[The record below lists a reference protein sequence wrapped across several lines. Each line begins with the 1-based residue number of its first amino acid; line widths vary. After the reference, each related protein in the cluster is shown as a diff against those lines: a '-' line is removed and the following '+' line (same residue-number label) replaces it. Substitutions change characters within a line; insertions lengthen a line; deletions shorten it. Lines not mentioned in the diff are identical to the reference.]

1 MLKGASKQ
9 AINNIH
15 HNYLLNSSSV
25 LWASCYQNYL
35 LQYPKARTFQ
45 SVRWRFF
52 LLFPKKWGSYGE
64 VFAYVS
70 DQCPDISY
78 TLSDACQ
85 NHKGR
90 QLPSHLIIFTSG
102 EWNVWRLP
110 LGCLSEVSFFS
121 YKHAN
126 RNCVKL
132 SMLLS
137 SKFLKNSITCMSII
151 YLLS

>member
-9 AINNIH
+9 AINNIP
-15 HNYLLNSSSV
+15 HNYLLNPSSV
-25 LWASCYQNYL
+25 LWASRYQNYL
-35 LQYPKARTFQ
+35 LQYPRARTFQ
-45 SVRWRFF
+45 SVRCRVF
-52 LLFPKKWGSYGE
+52 LILPMKWGSYGE

-102 EWNVWRLP
+102 EWNVWRLL
-110 LGCLSEVSFFS
+110 LGCLSKISSFS
-121 YKHAN
+121 YNYAN
-126 RNCVKL
+126 RL
-132 SMLLS
+132 SMQLN
-137 SKFLKNSITCMSII
+137 SKFLKNSITRFC
-151 YLLS
+151 L